1 MPSLLEI
8 RDISKTFPGLRALD
22 RVSMHVEPGEIVAL
36 LGQNGSGKSTLV
48 KILAGIHDPDLG
60 GEITVHGTPLGEL
73 RPAREHR
80 LHFIHQ
86 DLGLIPTLTAVENLD
101 ISRPLARRGLRPLR
115 TRREMRAAQGLLREF
130 GADFR
135 VDIPVQ
141 ELTAAQRTTV
151 AIVRALDGWKR
162 ADNVLVLDEPT
173 ATLHGEEVSSLFD
186 AVRRVT
192 RDGAGVIFVSHRLEE
207 VLTLADRMVVL
218 RDGRVVADHAR
229 TDTGHDDLARA
240 IAGREVRGHRAHAR
254 QGGRVVL
261 KARSIAGDTVASV
274 NVDLCAGE
282 IAGVTGLV
290 GSGSEHLLGL
300 LFGARPRLGGT
311 VELAGTRLEPG
322 RPWLSVARGIAFVP
336 AERQRYGAV
345 MSMTVQEN
353 LTLADL
359 RTLRRRNGAIDTTA
373 ERREVAEWME
383 AVDLRPRAPALQ
395 LDLLSGGN
403 QQKVVLAKCLRTR
416 PSVLLMDEPTQG
428 VDVGAKAGIHE
439 LVAHAAAR
447 GVAVLVASSD
457 VKELTAICH
466 RVVVLRS
473 GRVVAECRGDSLSE
487 ARLVSESLG
496 VGSESLYELEAAH
509 P

>member
-1 MPSLLEI
+1 VPALLEI
-8 RDISKTFPGLRALD
+8 RDISKTFPGVRALD
-22 RVSMHVEPGEIVAL
+22 RVSMQVEPGEIVAL

-48 KILAGIHDPDLG
+48 KVLAGIHDPDPG
-60 GEITVHGTPLGEL
+60 GEITVHGSPLGQL
-73 RPAREHR
+73 RHAREHR

-101 ISRPLARRGLRPLR
+101 ISRPLARRALRPIR
-115 TRREMRAAQGLLREF
+115 ARQEMRAARALLREF

-135 VDIPVQ
+135 LDIPVK
-141 ELTAAQRTTV
+141 ELTAAQRTIV

-173 ATLHGEEVSSLFD
+173 ATLHGEEVNSLFD

-207 VLTLADRMVVL
+207 VLMLADRMVVL

-229 TDTGHDDLARA
+229 ADTGHDGLARA
-240 IAGREVRGHRAHAR
+240 IAGREVRGHRPRACER
-254 QGGRVVL
+254 GEIVL
-261 KARSIAGDTVASV
+261 KARSIAGDTVGSV
-274 NVDLCAGE
+274 GVDLCAGE
-282 IAGVTGLV
+282 ITGITGLV

-311 VELAGTRLEPG
+311 VELGGTSLPAG
-322 RPWLSVARGIAFVP
+322 RPWVSVARGMAFVP
-336 AERQRYGAV
+336 AERQRFGGV

-359 RTLRRRNGAIDTTA
+359 RTLRSKRGAIDAAA
-373 ERREVAEWME
+373 ERREVVRWME

-428 VDVGAKAGIHE
+428 VDVGAKSGIHE
-439 LVAHAAAR
+439 LVAEAADR
-447 GVAVLVASSD
+447 GVGVLIASSD
-457 VKELTAICH
+457 VKELAAICH
-466 RVVVLRS
+466 RVLVLRS
-473 GRVVAECRGDSLSE
+473 GRVGAECSGESLSE

-496 VGSESLYELEAAH
+496 ARSESVYELETVG